1 MQHMTDD
8 QRQVIRNWA
17 SALRSG
23 EFQQGKG
30 LLRHGGKYCCLGVLC
45 ELHRRET
52 GGPKWTWDSL
62 YGRESYLDERYG
74 LPEAV
79 REWSGLPDSNC
90 PLPSQLCSAIGMNDS
105 GATFAEIA
113 DAIEKDYLS

>member
-1 MQHMTDD
+1 MTDD

-23 EFQQGKG
+23 EFQQGQG

-45 ELHRRET
+45 ELHRRAT
-52 GGPKWTWDSL
+52 GGAEWGQDNR
-62 YGRESYLDERYG
+62 YDDRESYLDQLYG

-79 REWSGLPDSNC
+79 QEWSGLPDSNC
-90 PLPSQLCSAIGMNDS
+90 PLPSQTCSAIGMNDH
-105 GATFAEIA
+105 GFTFAEIA